1 MSTNPSHILI
11 ARNSRGGQGGAG
23 GHTANH
29 APSPAAP
36 TETHAAASGIYRSR
50 NRGTASMHGHR
61 RSTSHGGE
69 RAGDTTGL
77 SIPGFGSG
85 SSGSGSSSAGGNSGN
100 QGWFLEE
107 LDSDDS
113 VSAFGSGDELGC
125 NGADSVELDQTF
137 TRQCRFPGT
146 VKIVVESTTFW
157 WVHVLS

>member
-1 MSTNPSHILI
+1 
-11 ARNSRGGQGGAG
+11 
-23 GHTANH
+23 
-29 APSPAAP
+29 
-36 TETHAAASGIYRSR
+36 
-50 NRGTASMHGHR
+50 MHGHR

-77 SIPGFGSG
+77 GIPGFGSG

-157 WVHVLS
+157 CVYVLS